1 MEVIG
6 MDWTPVWKIRSD
18 SEFARLRVAFA
29 KPRVRQRASLGFQ
42 TNLQPLEQAV

>member
-1 MEVIG
+1 

-18 SEFARLRVAFA
+18 SEFARLRVT